1 MVRRLGRS
9 QQLLVTALAE
19 QETVAVQPVVENH
32 LGRRPTRSE
41 LHAAHL
47 DDSCQ
52 GTDYV
57 LRKPVSIR
65 RSWGDLFGLFR
76 RQGVYTYRIPQRDEN
91 GARTLSRLRDYGI
104 NAAAQSADRVLDF
117 FLRLRWE
124 LGFYLG
130 ALHLHQ
136 RLRQAGAP
144 VCLPI
149 ARPAEDMAL
158 TARNLCDVGLV
169 LRGTGAVVGND
180 LDADGKTLVMVTG
193 AKEGGEST
201 VLRSLGLAQL
211 MMQAGLFVAAD
222 GRRTFKI
229 IRANPSRPATVATY
243 TR

>member
-1 MVRRLGRS
+1 MIDRDLNEAYLGTLRDHLRRLDFPNG
-9 QQLLVTALAE
+9 VFMT
-19 QETVAVQPVVENH
+19 
-32 LGRRPTRSE
+32 
-41 LHAAHL
+41 AHL

-65 RSWGDLFGLFR
+65 RSWGDLFGLFH
-76 RQGVYTYRIPQRDEN
+76 RQGVYTYRIPERDEN

-104 NAAAQSADRVLDF
+104 NQVANAAAQSADHVLDF

-180 LDADGKTLVMVTG
+180 LDADGKTLVMVTVQTK
-193 AKEGGEST
+193 A
-201 VLRSLGLAQL
+201 
-211 MMQAGLFVAAD
+211 
-222 GRRTFKI
+222 
-229 IRANPSRPATVATY
+229 ANPPSFAPSGSPSS
-243 TR
+243 